1 MKRLSLGITW
11 LLASIC
17 LLVVCLTPLALGIPS
32 VLAEDSLGVNYMNE
46 TGLSAQDPRVT
57 VARIIQIALGFLG
70 TIAVVLIIYAGF
82 LWMTSEGNADKLKK
96 AKDTLK
102 SAAIGLL
109 IILSAFAIVT
119 FVIDKL
125 NDALGNGSGQSI
137 VDRDPDNQVGLGA
150 LGSGIIQSVYPAPG
164 QTDVPRNTGVIVTFR
179 EKVKAST
186 VCQGGNDST
195 GVCNNANIVTTS
207 IKFFQT
213 EAGDNETT
221 NLAADKVKVS
231 SSDGKTF
238 VFAPTEYLGSASTNI
253 WQSVKLTTAIR
264 KANGQSA
271 FNLGDFVWQF
281 EVSTRVDLTPPQVQI
296 GGITPF
302 PDDGRDIN
310 QGVQLAQPAMAILV
324 VSSTPQT
331 AAVAVASSPEPRGS
345 SGAARL
351 EGTYNC
357 SGSGT
362 INITAS
368 GTSPVQ
374 AQVTS
379 DSSIAGLMDDNDVSD
394 GRVSLGCGLT
404 LIKNG
409 TIAPDNHGAIV
420 AGNGWDIEVS
430 AARSS
435 DSLTVG
441 NQVYNF
447 VSASS
452 SNPNHIVVASSLSAT
467 VDRII
472 ERINQTNSDVSASL
486 HPTAS
491 NKIVLQARFAGEGGN
506 SLILLD
512 NSLGISIETGFSGG
526 QNRQEQITVNGLNDS
541 PRNSIIQINF
551 SEPVNPLTLVGTS
564 QEVSSTIEV
573 LKVSNGTTTTVA
585 GKFVIANQYQTLE
598 FIPSEECGTN
608 ACGDLI
614 YCLPAN
620 SQLLIKI
627 RAANLQPCAA
637 SADCLDKT
645 PYNQCIGGSCQK
657 AADDYYPLAALP
669 LISGLVDASFNS
681 LDGNRD
687 TKTVGPN
694 NFYSENTKDINQR
707 DSYSWS
713 FWVNDDIDLTPPRLQ
728 SESLSPSLG
737 LATSSLNQLIE
748 FSFNKL
754 MMISTLNSGEV
765 LINNHNHR
773 LINLFSTGLAPGYWL
788 TSQAV
793 DFGVPDGY
801 PDFTRITVNH
811 DLFADATRY
820 SVEIGSGVKDSRQNC
835 FKPCQDNAACG
846 STDASCCNGAPSST
860 ATCN

>member
-1 MKRLSLGITW
+1 MKRLPFNATW
-11 LLASIC
+11 LLASVC
-17 LLVVCLTPLALGIPS
+17 LLVVCLTPLVLGAPN
-32 VLAEDSLGVNYMNE
+32 VLAEDSLGVNYMND
-46 TGLSAQDPRVT
+46 TGLSAQDPRIT

-70 TIAVVLIIYAGF
+70 TIAVVLVIYAGF
-82 LWMTSEGNADKLKK
+82 LWMTSEGNADKLKR
-96 AKDTLK
+96 AKDILK

-119 FVIDKL
+119 FIIDKL
-125 NDALGNGSGQSI
+125 NDALGNGSGQSV
-137 VDRDPDNQVGLGA
+137 VDRGPDDQSGLGA
-150 LGSGIIQSVYPAPG
+150 LGSGIVQSVYPAPG
-164 QTDVPRNTGVIVTFR
+164 QTDVPRNTGIIVTFR

-195 GVCNNANIVTTS
+195 GVCNNANIVTSS
-207 IKFFQT
+207 IKLFQT
-213 EAGDNETT
+213 ESGDNEAT

-231 SSDGKTF
+231 STDGKTF
-238 VFAPTEYLGSASTNI
+238 VFAPTEYLGSASTNT
-253 WQSVKLTTAIR
+253 WQSVKLTTSLR
-264 KANGQSA
+264 KANGQPA
-271 FNLGDFVWQF
+271 FSLGDFVWQF

-302 PDDGRDIN
+302 PDNSQDVN
-310 QGVQLAQPAMAILV
+310 QGVQLAQPATALIDVLLQ
-324 VSSTPQT
+324 PQT
-331 AAVAVASSPEPRGS
+331 AAAATASSPEPVGS

-362 INITAS
+362 IHVVAAGS
-368 GTSPVQ
+368 SPVQ

-379 DSSIAGLMDDNDVSD
+379 GGGITGLMDDDDVGD
-394 GRVSLGCGLT
+394 GRINLGCGLV

-409 TIAPDNHGAIV
+409 ASAPDNHGTIT
-420 AGNGWDIEVS
+420 AGNSWNIEVA
-430 AARSS
+430 AARSG

-472 ERINQTNSDVSASL
+472 ERINQTNSDVSATRQL
-486 HPTAS
+486 AS
-491 NKIVLQARFAGEGGN
+491 NNKIVLQARFAGEGGN
-506 SLILLD
+506 SLTLLD

-526 QNRQEQITVNGLNDS
+526 QNRQEQITVNDLADS

-551 SEPVNPLTLVGTS
+551 SEPVNPITLVGTS

-608 ACGDLI
+608 ACGDRI

-645 PYNQCIGGSCQK
+645 PYNQCSGSCQK
-657 AADDYYPLAALP
+657 TADDHYPLAALP
-669 LISGLVDASFNS
+669 LTSGLVDASFNS

-687 TKTVGPN
+687 AKVVGPA
-694 NFYSENTKDINQR
+694 NFYSENTKDANQR

-713 FWVNDDIDLTPPRLQ
+713 FFVNNDIDLTPPRLTA
-728 SESLSPSLG
+728 ESLSPSLG

-773 LINLFSTGLAPGYWL
+773 LINLFSAGLAPGYWL

-801 PDFTRITVNH
+801 PDFTRVTVNH

-835 FKPCQDNAACG
+835 FKPCQDNAAC
-846 STDASCCNGAPSST
+846 SNTDASCCNGSPSSG

>member
-1 MKRLSLGITW
+1 MKRLSFSVTW
-11 LLASIC
+11 LLASVC
-17 LLVVCLTPLALGIPS
+17 LLIICLTPLAFGVPN
-32 VLAEDSLGVNYMNE
+32 VLAEDSLGVGYMND
-46 TGLSAQDPRVT
+46 TGLSAQDPRIT

-70 TIAVVLIIYAGF
+70 TIAVVLVIYAGF
-82 LWMTSEGNADKLKK
+82 LWMTSEGNTDKLKR
-96 AKDTLK
+96 AKEILK
-102 SAAIGLL
+102 SAAIGLM

-119 FVIDKL
+119 FIIDKL
-125 NDALGNGSGQSI
+125 NDALGHGSGQSV
-137 VDRDPDNQVGLGA
+137 VDRPSDETGGLGA

-195 GVCNNANIVTTS
+195 GVCNNANIVTSS
-207 IKFFQT
+207 IRFFQT
-213 EAGDNETT
+213 EAGDNEAT

-231 SSDGKTF
+231 STDGKTF

-253 WQSVKLTTAIR
+253 WQSVKLTTSVR
-264 KANGQSA
+264 KANGQPA
-271 FNLGDFVWQF
+271 FSLGDFVWQF
-281 EVSTRVDLTPPQVQI
+281 EISTRVDLTPPQVQL
-296 GGITPF
+296 GGVTPF
-302 PDDGRDIN
+302 PDNSQDTN
-310 QGVQLAQPAMAILV
+310 HGVQLAQPATAVIDVLLQ
-324 VSSTPQT
+324 PQT
-331 AAVAVASSPEPRGS
+331 AAAATAGTPAPLGS

-362 INITAS
+362 IRVVAS
-368 GTSPVQ
+368 GTSPVK
-374 AQVTS
+374 AQVQGGL
-379 DSSIAGLMDDNDVSD
+379 AGLMDDNDVSD

-409 TIAPDNHGAIV
+409 SIAPDNHGTIA
-420 AGNGWDIEVS
+420 AGNSWDIEVA
-430 AARSS
+430 AARSG

-441 NQVYNF
+441 NQSYVF
-447 VSASS
+447 VNSTSTH
-452 SNPNHIVVASSLSAT
+452 PNHIVVASSLSAT
-467 VDRII
+467 ADRIV
-472 ERINQTNSDVSASL
+472 ERINQTNSDVSAARQS
-486 HPTAS
+486 AS
-491 NKIVLQARFAGEGGN
+491 NNKIVLQARFAGEGGN
-506 SLILLD
+506 SLVLLD
-512 NSLGISIETGFSGG
+512 NSLGISIESGFSGG

-573 LKVSNGTTTTVA
+573 INVNNNSPVSGR
-585 GKFVIANQYQTLE
+585 FVISNQYQTLE

-620 SQLLIKI
+620 SQLLVRI

-645 PYNQCIGGSCQK
+645 PYNQCSGSCQK
-657 AADDYYPLAALP
+657 TADDHYPLAALP
-669 LISGLVDASFNS
+669 LTSGLVDASFNS

-687 TKTVGPN
+687 TKVVGPV
-694 NFYSENTKDINQR
+694 NFYSENTQDTNQR

-713 FWVNDDIDLTPPRLQ
+713 FFVNDDIDLTPPRLTAG
-728 SESLSPSLG
+728 SLSPSLG

-788 TSQAV
+788 TSRAV

-801 PDFTRITVNH
+801 PDFTTVTVNH
-811 DLFADATRY
+811 DLLADATRY
-820 SVEIGSGVKDSRQNC
+820 SVEIGSGVKDLRQNC
-835 FKPCQDNAACG
+835 FKPCQDDAAC
-846 STDASCCNGAPSST
+846 SATDASCCNGSPSSG

>member
-1 MKRLSLGITW
+1 MKRSSLGTTW
-11 LLASIC
+11 LLASVC
-17 LLVVCLTPLALGIPS
+17 LLVVCLTPLALGISS
-32 VLAEDSLGVNYMNE
+32 VSAEDSLGVNYMNS

-119 FVIDKL
+119 FVIDRL
-125 NDALGNGSGQSI
+125 NNALGNGSGQST
-137 VDRDPDNQVGLGA
+137 VDSVPDNQVGLGA
-150 LGSGIIQSVYPAPG
+150 LGSGIVQNVYPAPG
-164 QTDVPRNTGVIVTFR
+164 QTDIPRNTGVIVTFR
-179 EKVKAST
+179 EKMKAST
-186 VCQGGNDST
+186 ICQGGNDAT
-195 GVCNNANIVTTS
+195 GSCNNANIVTTS

-213 EAGDNETT
+213 EAGDNEIT

-362 INITAS
+362 IDITAS

-374 AQVTS
+374 AQVIS
-379 DSSIAGLMDDNDVSD
+379 VSGIAGIMDDDDVSD
-394 GRVSLGCGLT
+394 GRVNLGCGLV

-409 TIAPDNHGAIV
+409 ASAPDNHGTIMS
-420 AGNGWDIEVS
+420 GNSWKIEVA
-430 AARSS
+430 AARSG

-452 SNPNHIVVASSLSAT
+452 SNPNHIVVASFLSAT

-491 NKIVLQARFAGEGGN
+491 NKIVLQARFAGESGN
-506 SLILLD
+506 SLTLLD
-512 NSLGISIETGFSGG
+512 NSLGISIETVFSGG
-526 QNRQEQITVNGLNDS
+526 QNRQEQITVNDLADS

-551 SEPVNPLTLVGTS
+551 SEPVNPITLVGTS
-564 QEVSSTIEV
+564 QEVSSTIEIINASTSAP
-573 LKVSNGTTTTVA
+573 VSGR
-585 GKFVIANQYQTLE
+585 FVIANQYQTLE
-598 FIPSEECGTN
+598 FIPNEECGTN
-608 ACGDLI
+608 ACGDQI

-620 SQLLIKI
+620 SHLLIQIK
-627 RAANLQPCAA
+627 AANLQPCT
-637 SADCLDKT
+637 SSTNCLDKT
-645 PYNQCIGGSCQK
+645 PYNECSGGACRK
-657 AADDYYPLAALP
+657 AVNDYYPLAGLP
-669 LISGLVDASFNS
+669 LEFGLVDASFNS

-687 TKTVGPN
+687 AKVVGPL
-694 NFYSENTKDINQR
+694 NFYSENTKDINQH

-713 FWVNDDIDLTPPRLQ
+713 FYVNDDIDLTPPQLKA
-728 SESLSPSLG
+728 ESLLPSFLN

-754 MMISTLNSGEV
+754 MMVSTLNSGEV
-765 LINNHNHR
+765 QINNQNHH
-773 LINLFSTGLAPGYWL
+773 LINLFSTGLAPSFWL

-801 PDFTRITVNH
+801 PDFTRVIVNH
-811 DLFADATRY
+811 GLFADATRY